1 MELHG
6 STSNN
11 LASAV
16 QSATRLRGQPVHG
29 DTLRH
34 WTDLLDHAR
43 GELEAGS
50 SEPIHA
56 LIVELEKELADRA
69 G

>member
-1 MELHG
+1 MKLHG
-6 STSNN
+6 TISNN

-16 QSATRLRGQPVHG
+16 QSARRLRGRPVHG

-43 GELEAGS
+43 QELAGGS
-50 SEPIHA
+50 TEPIVA
-56 LIVELEKELADRA
+56 LTLELEKELTERIT
-69 G
+69 